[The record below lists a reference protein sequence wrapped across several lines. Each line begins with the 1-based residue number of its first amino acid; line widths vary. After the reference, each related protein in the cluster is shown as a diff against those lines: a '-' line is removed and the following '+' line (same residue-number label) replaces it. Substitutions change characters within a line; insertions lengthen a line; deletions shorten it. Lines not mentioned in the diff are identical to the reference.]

1 MNKLF
6 FAIAIGATMIS
17 SPVAAADRHG
27 DRGGWDQQITRQ
39 QAQQLAQSMFQRFDL
54 NHDGVVT
61 LKEAEK
67 ATSSMGFVGD
77 RAGRMLDRVFG
88 DAQSLTLQ
96 QFEAQSL
103 ARFDRE
109 DLNHDGVVTPGEGAQ
124 ARAEMRARRASQGGA
139 Q

>member
-1 MNKLF
+1 MHKLF
-6 FAIAIGATMIS
+6 FAIALGATIVS
-17 SPVAAADRHG
+17 TQASAQDRHG
-27 DRGGWDQQITRQ
+27 DRGAWNQQITRQ
-39 QAQQLAQSMFQRFDL
+39 QAQQMADAMFQRFDL

-67 ATSSMGFVGD
+67 ATENMGFGGD

-109 DLNHDGVVTPGEGAQ
+109 DLNHDGVVTPDERAQ
-124 ARAEMRARRASQGGA
+124 AREAMRAQRAGQSGG

>member
-6 FAIAIGATMIS
+6 FTIALGATIVS
-17 SPVAAADRHG
+17 TQAAAQDRRG
-27 DRGGWDQQITRQ
+27 GRGGWDQQVTRQ
-39 QAQQLAQSMFQRFDL
+39 QAQQLADTMFQRFDL

-61 LKEAEK
+61 VKEAEK
-67 ATSSMGFVGD
+67 ATASMGFGGD

-88 DAQSLTLQ
+88 DAQSMTLQ

-109 DLNHDGVVTPGEGAQ
+109 DLNHDGVVTPDERMQ
-124 ARAEMRARRASQGGA
+124 ARAEMRAQRAGGG

>member
-1 MNKLF
+1 MKKLF
-6 FAIAIGATMIS
+6 FALALGATIVS
-17 SPVAAADRHG
+17 AQAAARDRHG
-27 DRGGWDQQITRQ
+27 DGRGWDQQITRQ
-39 QAQQLAQSMFQRFDL
+39 QAQQLADTLFARFDL

-61 LKEAEK
+61 VKEAEK
-67 ATSSMGFVGD
+67 ATASMGFGGD
-77 RAGRMLDRVFG
+77 RAGRILDRAFG

-109 DLNHDGVVTPGEGAQ
+109 DLNHDRVVTPDERAQ
-124 ARAEMRARRASQGGA
+124 ARSEMRAHRASQGGA

>member
-6 FAIAIGATMIS
+6 VAIALGATMGS
-17 SPVAAADRHG
+17 GQAAAQDRHG
-27 DRGGWDQQITRQ
+27 DRGAWDQQITRQ
-39 QAQQLAQSMFQRFDL
+39 QAQQLADTMFQRFDL

-61 LKEAEK
+61 VKEAEK
-67 ATSSMGFVGD
+67 ATSSMGFGGD

-109 DLNHDGVVTPGEGAQ
+109 DLNHDGVVTPDERAQ
-124 ARAEMRARRASQGGA
+124 ARAEMRAQRSGQGGA